1 MDGFYEVIPHS
12 LISLFDEYEL
22 VSAVEVRECVF
33 SYHGDR
39 VVTIYIP
46 SPPQELLLSGLP
58 EIDVE
63 DWQKNTEY
71 SSGYQEDTQVIKVG
85 GATERKDVLS
95 ILSL

>member
-1 MDGFYEVIPHS
+1 M
-12 LISLFDEYEL
+12 
-22 VSAVEVRECVF
+22 
-33 SYHGDR
+33 
-39 VVTIYIP
+39 VTVYIP

-85 GATERKDVLS
+85 RTTERNDVLS
-95 ILSL
+95 V